1 MIAVGFRC
9 DAGPRTGVGHLVRCV
24 ALAEELVARGVAVH
38 FLSDLGG
45 VTWAQAQLAQRGLP
59 WHPAPFD
66 QAGLV
71 AAAARLGLDAL
82 VTDSY
87 ELPPGQAA
95 AVRATGRT
103 VLTIVDGNL
112 LGQSA
117 DVYIDQNLD
126 AELVA
131 PELPPGAVRLAG
143 LDYALLRTAV
153 RERRPAA
160 PRDAA
165 VGRTPKV
172 VAFFGG
178 TDAFRAAPVI
188 GRLLV
193 ATGAAFDA
201 TVVAADGGLRD
212 ELLAVATLEGQRL
225 RVIAPTDD
233 LPGLLADADLAVS
246 ASGTSTWELLCL
258 GLPAALV
265 RVVDN
270 QILGYERTIARG
282 LAAGLGHLPALRAPG
297 VEADTAVR
305 VLRDLLTDP
314 VARAAL
320 GARAWAA
327 VDGRGPERIANALL
341 AAIRSAAR
349 HRRVAALDRHA
360 AVAHGWDYDGWQEM
374 HAAGRAPAV

>member
-1 MIAVGFRC
+1 MISVGIRC

-24 ALAEELVARGVAVH
+24 ALAEELVHQGVAVH

-45 VTWAQAQLAQRGLP
+45 VAWAHAQLERRRLA
-59 WHPAPFD
+59 WHPAPYD
-66 QAGLV
+66 EVGLV
-71 AAAARLGLDAL
+71 AASARLGLDAL

-87 ELPPGQAA
+87 ELPPAHAA
-95 AVRATGRT
+95 AVRATGRVVMT
-103 VLTIVDGNL
+103 VVDGDL
-112 LGQSA
+112 LGQPA
-117 DVYIDQNLD
+117 DVYVDQNLD
-126 AELVA
+126 ADLVA
-131 PELPPGAVRLAG
+131 PDLPPGAVRLAG

-160 PRDAA
+160 PRDA
-165 VGRTPKV
+165 VSGRTPTV

-201 TVVAADGGLRD
+201 IVVAADDGLRD
-212 ELLAVATLEGQRL
+212 ELLAVAPGPGQRL
-225 RVIAPTDD
+225 RVIAPTDE
-233 LPGLLADADLAVS
+233 LPALLADADLAVS

-282 LAAGLGHLPALRAPG
+282 LAAGLGHLPTLRAPG
-297 VEADTAVR
+297 IEADTAVR
-305 VLRDLLTDP
+305 VLRELLTDAA
-314 VARAAL
+314 ARAAL
-320 GARAWAA
+320 SARAWAA
-327 VDGRGPERIANALL
+327 VDGRGPERVASALL
-341 AAIRSAAR
+341 AAIRSAS
-349 HRRVAALDRHA
+349 VSPHA
-360 AVAHGWDYDGWQEM
+360 
-374 HAAGRAPAV
+374 

>member
-1 MIAVGFRC
+1 MITVGIRC

-24 ALAEELVARGVAVH
+24 ALAEELVGRGVTVH

-45 VTWAQAQLAQRGLP
+45 VAWARAQLEQRGLP
-59 WHPAPFD
+59 WHPAPYD
-66 QAGLV
+66 EVGLV

-87 ELPPGQAA
+87 ELPPAHAA
-95 AVRATGRT
+95 AVRATGRV
-103 VLTIVDGNL
+103 VLTIVDGDL
-112 LGQSA
+112 LGQPA
-117 DVYIDQNLD
+117 DVYVDQNLD

-131 PELPPGAVRLAG
+131 PDLPPGAVRLAG

-153 RERRPAA
+153 RARRPAA
-160 PRDAA
+160 PRDTGS
-165 VGRTPKV
+165 GRTPKV

-193 ATGAAFDA
+193 ATGAPFDA
-201 TVVAADGGLRD
+201 TLVAADDGLRD
-212 ELLAVATLEGQRL
+212 DLLAVAPAAGQRL

-233 LPGLLADADLAVS
+233 LPALLANADLAVS

-270 QILGYERTIARG
+270 QILGYERTIVRG
-282 LAAGLGHLPALRAPG
+282 LAAGLGHLPALRVPG
-297 VEADTAVR
+297 IAADTAVR

-314 VARAAL
+314 AARAAL

-327 VDGRGPERIANALL
+327 VDGRGPERTAAALL
-341 AAIRSAAR
+341 ATIRSTSVS
-349 HRRVAALDRHA
+349 HRK
-360 AVAHGWDYDGWQEM
+360 GC
-374 HAAGRAPAV
+374 